1 MRRFT
6 ETEIRAVIQRVNKA
20 SVSVDGNVVG
30 ACGRGYLILLC
41 VMDDDVIDDIP
52 LLSAKIAKLRIFEDE
67 NGKINKSIIDI
78 SGELLVISQ
87 FTLAANC
94 RHGNRPDFLFAAK
107 PDKAKE
113 YFDLFVSDIKQ
124 YVSHTE
130 TGVFGEHMVIELV
143 NDGPFTVILDTTDLK
158 KKKSEL

>member
-1 MRRFT
+1 M
-6 ETEIRAVIQRVNKA
+6 RAVIQRVKKA

-30 ACGRGYLILLC
+30 ACGEGYLVLLC
-41 VMDDDVIDDIP
+41 VMDNDTKEDIP
-52 LLSAKIAKLRIFEDE
+52 MLSAKIAKLRIFEDE
-67 NGKINKSIIDI
+67 NGKINKSITDV

-113 YFDLFVSDIKQ
+113 YFDIFVSDIKQ
-124 YVSHTE
+124 YVPHTE
-130 TGVFGEHMVIELV
+130 TGVFGEHMVVDLV
-143 NDGPFTVILDTTDLK
+143 NDGPFTVIIDTDDLK

>member
-1 MRRFT
+1 M
-6 ETEIRAVIQRVNKA
+6 RAVIQRVNKA
-20 SVSVDGNVVG
+20 SVSVNGTVVG
-30 ACGRGYLILLC
+30 SCGKGYLVLLC
-41 VMDDDVIDDIP
+41 VMENDTKEDIP
-52 LLSAKIAKLRIFEDE
+52 MLSSKIAKLRIFEDE
-67 NGKINKSIIDI
+67 NGKINKSITDV

-87 FTLAANC
+87 FTLSANC

-113 YFDLFVSDIKQ
+113 YFDIFVSDIKQ

-130 TGVFGEHMVIELV
+130 TGVFGEHMVVELV
-143 NDGPFTVILDTTDLK
+143 NDGPFTVILDTDDLK